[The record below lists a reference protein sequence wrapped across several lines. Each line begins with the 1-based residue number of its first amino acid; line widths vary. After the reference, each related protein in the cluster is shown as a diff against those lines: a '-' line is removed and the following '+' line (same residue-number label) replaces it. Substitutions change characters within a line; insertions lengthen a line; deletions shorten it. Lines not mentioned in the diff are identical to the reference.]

1 MLNLA
6 PLSTVNLFVSQQ
18 EMYSM
23 DYVGML
29 SQPKKIMK
37 MVFTWKKKISLTPQN
52 IKISPP
58 KNIEI
63 IIDNNWLF
71 ARA

>member
-6 PLSTVNLFVSQQ
+6 PLSAVNLFVSQQ

-37 MVFTWKKKISLTPQN
+37 MVFTWKKKISLTP
-52 IKISPP
+52 P
-58 KNIEI
+58 KH
-63 IIDNNWLF
+63 
-71 ARA
+71 

>member
-29 SQPKKIMK
+29 SQRKKIIK
-37 MVFTWKKKISLTPQN
+37 WSLHRKKKLICL
-52 IKISPP
+52 
-58 KNIEI
+58 
-63 IIDNNWLF
+63 
-71 ARA
+71 